1 MTLTTQP
8 LQAAT
13 TYRVPLAVRGAQAL
27 LLLPLGLVQ
36 LVATIAFSISLGL
49 HGAGDWSVAI
59 WCPIMA
65 SACITTGVQLGRRRP
80 VLLRVTLGLLAAQ
93 AAFSTVKLA
102 VYHEAASLVFFAF
115 IAAAAALLALPAS
128 RRHFLG

>member
-1 MTLTTQP
+1 MTLTAQP
-8 LQAAT
+8 VAEPT
-13 TYRVPLAVRGAQAL
+13 THRVPFAVRGAQAL
-27 LLLPLGLVQ
+27 LVLPLGLVQ

-65 SACITTGVQLGRRRP
+65 AACVVTGARLGRRRP
-80 VLLRVTLGLLAAQ
+80 VLLRTALGLLGAQ
-93 AAFSTVKLA
+93 AAFSTVKLT
-102 VYHEAASLVFFAF
+102 VYHEAASLVFFGF
-115 IAAAAALLALPAS
+115 VAAAAVLLTLPGS